1 MRLVSFCAACEKR
14 RPWADRGTTYWRR
27 SGGRVG
33 VTCAR
38 KSQQRAQRCA
48 ARLNKLCMRLRHAC
62 VRRQVACESE
72 GLRAYAELQRKHRAA
87 YGDNEEAREA
97 AGKAAL
103 LRAKALLS
111 SGWVARLRCV
121 RSEGACRLQ
130 GAWWLRRCAGSVA
143 CASKC
148 IECERERALSH
159 GERERERAQACRV

>member
-62 VRRQVACESE
+62 VRRQRFKKKTRYTSECLSQFFLVPTPSQICFVVKSGCSSLSVLSVLIGESAPNCSAL
-72 GLRAYAELQRKHRAA
+72 GPSMCLANSQSHSLHSQR
-87 YGDNEEAREA
+87 
-97 AGKAAL
+97 
-103 LRAKALLS
+103 
-111 SGWVARLRCV
+111 
-121 RSEGACRLQ
+121 
-130 GAWWLRRCAGSVA
+130 
-143 CASKC
+143 
-148 IECERERALSH
+148 
-159 GERERERAQACRV
+159 

>member
-72 GLRAYAELQRKHRAA
+72 GLRAYAELQRGSTGPRTATMRRRARRL
-87 YGDNEEAREA
+87 GRRRCSEPR
-97 AGKAAL
+97 
-103 LRAKALLS
+103 RCS
-111 SGWVARLRCV
+111 HPPGWHVSAV
-121 RSEGACRLQ
+121 RSEGAWRLQ

>member
-1 MRLVSFCAACEKR
+1 M
-14 RPWADRGTTYWRR
+14 
-27 SGGRVG
+27 G

-38 KSQQRAQRCA
+38 KSQHRAQRCA

-103 LRAKALLS
+103 LRAKALQKRFSL
-111 SGWVARLRCV
+111 
-121 RSEGACRLQ
+121 
-130 GAWWLRRCAGSVA
+130 
-143 CASKC
+143 
-148 IECERERALSH
+148 H
-159 GERERERAQACRV
+159 GRTRFAK